1 MNYQIQTL
9 NAISPAIYTQLGEHY
24 HVSDSAGQPDAIL
37 VRSASMHDMPLAP
50 SVLSIARA
58 GAGTNNIPIDACTQA
73 GVCVFNTPGA
83 NANAVCE
90 MVLAAMLL
98 SCRDIVGGV
107 EWARGL
113 KGQGDGIEKAVEKGK
128 KAFVGPE
135 LRGKT
140 LGVIGLGAIGVLV
153 ANAAV
158 ALGMNVVG
166 YDPMISVEHAWKLA
180 QSVRH
185 ENSLDELFAA
195 CDFITVH
202 VPMTEKTRGM
212 IGRRALSLCKKGV
225 RIINYARGGLVDEAA
240 LLEALA
246 DGRPVILPVPRYG
259 RGLGIL
265 TYICER
271 LPETDIFADRHF
283 ITELGHMDATAM
295 WVRPQVQDML
305 SGKFIRAIPEDF
317 VALGVYFVCDPQLD
331 DIKTR
336 RLVRRLLICGG
347 RVIFTGTVEPNTH
360 ASLLLHAGKAQLL
373 RYSVHCTQADML
385 RIAAQNDFKRIIAYN
400 SDYAP
405 TQRVYEV

>member
-180 QSVRH
+180 QRVRH

-202 VPMTEKTRGM
+202 VPMTDKTRGM

-246 DGRPVILPVPRYG
+246 DGRVAAYVTDFPSDALLGAKGVICTPHLGASTPESEENCAVMAARQLQDYLVNGNIRNSVNLPNLEQEWSGISRLCLIHKNVPAM
-259 RGLGIL
+259 LTNIMSTLSNDGINVENM
-265 TYICER
+265 TNKSKKDYAYTIVDVNTR
-271 LPETDIFADRHF
+271 ITDQVAN
-283 ITELGHMDATAM
+283 EL
-295 WVRPQVQDML
+295 
-305 SGKFIRAIPEDF
+305 RAIP
-317 VALGVYFVCDPQLD
+317 GV
-331 DIKTR
+331 IR
-336 RLVRRLLICGG
+336 VRVL
-347 RVIFTGTVEPNTH
+347 NH
-360 ASLLLHAGKAQLL
+360 
-373 RYSVHCTQADML
+373 
-385 RIAAQNDFKRIIAYN
+385 
-400 SDYAP
+400 
-405 TQRVYEV
+405 

>member
-9 NAISPAIYTQLGEHY
+9 NAISPAIYTQLDEHY

-180 QSVRH
+180 QSVRR

-202 VPMTEKTRGM
+202 VPMTDKTRGM

-225 RIINYARGGLVDEAA
+225 RIMRAA
-240 LLEALA
+240 GWLT
-246 DGRPVILPVPRYG
+246 RPRCSKRWRMAASPPTSRISPPTR
-259 RGLGIL
+259 
-265 TYICER
+265 CW
-271 LPETDIFADRHF
+271 A
-283 ITELGHMDATAM
+283 
-295 WVRPQVQDML
+295 Q
-305 SGKFIRAIPEDF
+305 RA
-317 VALGVYFVCDPQLD
+317 
-331 DIKTR
+331 
-336 RLVRRLLICGG
+336 
-347 RVIFTGTVEPNTH
+347 
-360 ASLLLHAGKAQLL
+360 
-373 RYSVHCTQADML
+373 
-385 RIAAQNDFKRIIAYN
+385 
-400 SDYAP
+400 
-405 TQRVYEV
+405 

>member
-202 VPMTEKTRGM
+202 VPMTDKTRGM

-246 DGRPVILPVPRYG
+246 DGRVAAYVTDFPSDALLGAKGVICTPHLGASTPESEENCARMAAEELRAYLETGSIHNSVNLPEMQLGRPEGARLQVIHANAPGMVSRISAIISGEGINIENMTNKG
-259 RGLGIL
+259 RGDWAVTVLE
-265 TYICER
+265 TDQP
-271 LPETDIFADRHF
+271 LPES
-283 ITELGHMDATAM
+283 AM
-295 WVRPQVQDML
+295 EALRALPQAVRV
-305 SGKFIRAIPEDF
+305 RA
-317 VALGVYFVCDPQLD
+317 VL
-331 DIKTR
+331 
-336 RLVRRLLICGG
+336 
-347 RVIFTGTVEPNTH
+347 
-360 ASLLLHAGKAQLL
+360 
-373 RYSVHCTQADML
+373 
-385 RIAAQNDFKRIIAYN
+385 
-400 SDYAP
+400 
-405 TQRVYEV
+405 

>member
-140 LGVIGLGAIGVLV
+140 LGVIGLRPDDL
-153 ANAAV
+153 
-158 ALGMNVVG
+158 
-166 YDPMISVEHAWKLA
+166 
-180 QSVRH
+180 
-185 ENSLDELFAA
+185 
-195 CDFITVH
+195 
-202 VPMTEKTRGM
+202 
-212 IGRRALSLCKKGV
+212 RRACV
-225 RIINYARGGLVDEAA
+225 EARAE
-240 LLEALA
+240 
-246 DGRPVILPVPRYG
+246 RPARK
-259 RGLGIL
+259 
-265 TYICER
+265 
-271 LPETDIFADRHF
+271 FAR
-283 ITELGHMDATAM
+283 
-295 WVRPQVQDML
+295 
-305 SGKFIRAIPEDF
+305 RA
-317 VALGVYFVCDPQLD
+317 
-331 DIKTR
+331 
-336 RLVRRLLICGG
+336 VRRL
-347 RVIFTGTVEPNTH
+347 RFH
-360 ASLLLHAGKAQLL
+360 HRA
-373 RYSVHCTQADML
+373 RADD
-385 RIAAQNDFKRIIAYN
+385 R
-400 SDYAP
+400 
-405 TQRVYEV
+405 